1 MLPGCTTAATPAEA
15 EAVFDRLTHWV
26 TRSLEV
32 CIALCL
38 ATMGV
43 LVFGNVVLRYGF
55 NSGIAFSE
63 EISRLLFV
71 WLIFLGSILAS
82 REHAHLGVD
91 SLVRRLP
98 HGGRQACI
106 LVSGVLMILMCVLL
120 FWGSLKQAEINLDN
134 TMPVSGIPYAAL
146 HAAGI
151 AAALGLIVSIFYNI
165 FQALV
170 HGEHEENI
178 VMVQHTDHLIRVAV
192 AEVEKD
198 VKRDPASQEGKLP

>member
-1 MLPGCTTAATPAEA
+1 M
-15 EAVFDRLTHWV
+15 FDRLTHWV
-26 TRSLEV
+26 TRTLEV
-32 CIALCL
+32 CIAVSL
-38 ATMGV
+38 AAMGV

-71 WLIFLGSILAS
+71 WLVFLGSILAS

-98 HGGRQACI
+98 HGARQACI

-120 FWGSLKQAEINLDN
+120 FWGSLKQTEINLDN
-134 TMPVSGIPYAAL
+134 IMPVSGIPYAAL
-146 HAAGI
+146 YAAGI

-170 HGEHEENI
+170 HGEREENI
-178 VMVQHTDHLIRVAV
+178 VMVQHSEQLIREAV
-192 AEVEKD
+192 ADLEKD
-198 VKRDPASQEGKLP
+198 VASDAAGHAGRSS

>member
-1 MLPGCTTAATPAEA
+1 MFAS
-15 EAVFDRLTHWV
+15 LTRWF

-32 CIALCL
+32 CIVLCL
-38 ATMGV
+38 TCMATM
-43 LVFGNVVLRYGF
+43 VFGNVVLRYGF

-71 WLIFLGSILAS
+71 WLTFLGTILAS

-98 HGGRQACI
+98 HAARQACV
-106 LVSGVLMILMCVLL
+106 LVSGVLMIVMCGLL

-134 TMPVSGIPYAAL
+134 AMPVSGIPYASVYG
-146 HAAGI
+146 AGM

-170 HGEHEENI
+170 HGDQLENL
-178 VMVQHTDHLIRVAV
+178 VMVQHTDDMIQDALS
-192 AEVEKD
+192 D
-198 VKRDPASQEGKLP
+198 VGARQSHPAGPPA

>member
-1 MLPGCTTAATPAEA
+1 M
-15 EAVFDRLTHWV
+15 FDRLTLWV
-26 TRSLEV
+26 TRTLEV

-38 ATMGV
+38 AAMGILV
-43 LVFGNVVLRYGF
+43 LGNVVLRYGF
-55 NSGIAFSE
+55 NSGLVFSE

-71 WLIFLGSILAS
+71 WLTFLGTILAS

-106 LVSGVLMILMCVLL
+106 LISGVLMILMCLLL
-120 FWGSLKQAEINLDN
+120 FWGSLKQAGINLDN
-134 TMPVSGIPYAAL
+134 TMPVTGIPYAVL
-146 HAAGI
+146 YTAGI

-170 HGEHEENI
+170 HGEREANI
-178 VMVQHTDHLIRVAV
+178 VMVRHTDDMIEGAV
-192 AEVEKD
+192 ADVETD
-198 VKRDPASQEGKLP
+198 TGRREGKSS

>member
-1 MLPGCTTAATPAEA
+1 MFAT
-15 EAVFDRLTHWV
+15 LTHWV

-38 ATMGV
+38 ASMGV

-55 NSGIAFSE
+55 NSGIVFSE

-71 WLIFLGSILAS
+71 WLTFLGAILAS

-98 HGGRQACI
+98 HAARQACI
-106 LVSGVLMILMCVLL
+106 LVSGVLMIGMCALL
-120 FWGSLKQAEINLDN
+120 FWGSWKQAWINLDN
-134 TMPVSGIPYAAL
+134 TMPVSGIPYAWL

-151 AAALGLIVSIFYNI
+151 AAALGLMVSILYNI

-170 HGEHEENI
+170 HGERTQNI
-178 VMVQHTDHLIRVAV
+178 VMVQHTDDQIQDALAELDTSVA
-192 AEVEKD
+192 
-198 VKRDPASQEGKLP
+198 RREGSTS

>member
-1 MLPGCTTAATPAEA
+1 MFAS
-15 EAVFDRLTHWV
+15 LTRWF

-38 ATMGV
+38 TSMAVM
-43 LVFGNVVLRYGF
+43 VFGNVVLRYGF

-71 WLIFLGSILAS
+71 WLTFLGTILAS

-91 SLVRRLP
+91 SVVRRLP
-98 HGGRQACI
+98 HGARQACI
-106 LVSGVLMILMCVLL
+106 LVSGVLMIVMCGLL

-134 TMPVSGIPYAAL
+134 AMPVSGIPYASVY
-146 HAAGI
+146 AAGM

-170 HGEHEENI
+170 HGDQEENL
-178 VMVQHTDHLIRVAV
+178 VMVQHTDDMIQEALSDVDADRASPIRPQA
-192 AEVEKD
+192 
-198 VKRDPASQEGKLP
+198 

>member
-1 MLPGCTTAATPAEA
+1 M
-15 EAVFDRLTHWV
+15 FDTLTRGF

-38 ATMGV
+38 ACMAV

-55 NSGIAFSE
+55 NSGIVFSE

-71 WLIFLGSILAS
+71 WLTFLGTILAS

-91 SLVRRLP
+91 SLIKRLP
-98 HGGRQACI
+98 HGARQACV
-106 LVSGVLMILMCVLL
+106 LVSGVLMIVMCGLL

-134 TMPVSGIPYAAL
+134 AMPVSGLPYASIY
-146 HAAGI
+146 AAGM

-170 HGEHEENI
+170 HGDQASNM
-178 VMVQHTDHLIRVAV
+178 VMVQHTDDLIQ
-192 AEVEKD
+192 D
-198 VKRDPASQEGKLP
+198 VLPNVDTAAHTRHKVPHV

>member
-1 MLPGCTTAATPAEA
+1 MFVT
-15 EAVFDRLTHWV
+15 LTQWV

-55 NSGIAFSE
+55 NSGLVFSE

-71 WLIFLGSILAS
+71 WLIFLGAILAS

-91 SLVRRLP
+91 SVVKRLP
-98 HGGRQACI
+98 HGARQACI

-120 FWGSLKQAEINLDN
+120 LWGSLKQAQINLDN
-134 TMPVSGIPYAAL
+134 TMPVSGIPYAFL
-146 HAAGI
+146 YAAGI

-170 HGEHEENI
+170 HGEREENLR
-178 VMVQHTDHLIRVAV
+178 MVQHTDNQIRDAL
-192 AEVEKD
+192 AD
-198 VKRDPASQEGKLP
+198 VDTDGARRAGKSP

>member
-1 MLPGCTTAATPAEA
+1 MFTT
-15 EAVFDRLTHWV
+15 V
-26 TRSLEV
+26 TRWFTRALEV

-38 ATMGV
+38 ASMAV

-71 WLIFLGSILAS
+71 WLTFLGTILAS

-98 HGGRQACI
+98 HAARQACV
-106 LVSGVLMILMCVLL
+106 LVSGVLMIVMCGLL
-120 FWGSLKQAEINLDN
+120 FWGSWKQAEINMDN
-134 TMPVSGIPYAAL
+134 TMPVSGIPYATVY
-146 HAAGI
+146 AAGI
-151 AAALGLIVSIFYNI
+151 AAAVGLVVSIFYNI

-170 HGEHEENI
+170 HGDKAENL
-178 VMVQHTDHLIRVAV
+178 VMVQHTDNQIRDALPDVGATRAPTHQGPAV
-192 AEVEKD
+192 
-198 VKRDPASQEGKLP
+198 

>member
-1 MLPGCTTAATPAEA
+1 MFTTI
-15 EAVFDRLTHWV
+15 THWF

-32 CIALCL
+32 CIAMCL
-38 ATMGV
+38 AAMAV

-71 WLIFLGSILAS
+71 WLTFLGTILAS

-91 SLVRRLP
+91 SVVRRLP
-98 HGGRQACI
+98 HGARQACV
-106 LVSGVLMILMCVLL
+106 LVSGVLMILMCGLL
-120 FWGSLKQAEINLDN
+120 FWGSLKQVEINLDN
-134 TMPVSGIPYAAL
+134 SMPVSGIPYASVY
-146 HAAGI
+146 AAGM

-170 HGEHEENI
+170 HGEQEENL
-178 VMVQHTDHLIRVAV
+178 VMVHHTDDMIQDALS
-192 AEVEKD
+192 D
-198 VKRDPASQEGKLP
+198 VDTNPPPYKKPSV

>member
-1 MLPGCTTAATPAEA
+1 MFAT
-15 EAVFDRLTHWV
+15 LTHWF

-38 ATMGV
+38 ACMAV

-55 NSGIAFSE
+55 NSGITFSE

-71 WLIFLGSILAS
+71 WLTFLGTILAS

-91 SLVRRLP
+91 SLVKRLP

-106 LVSGVLMILMCVLL
+106 LVSGVLMILMCGLL
-120 FWGSLKQAEINLDN
+120 FWGSLKQAEINLGN
-134 TMPVSGIPYAAL
+134 AMPVSGIPYASVY
-146 HAAGI
+146 AAGM

-170 HGEHEENI
+170 HGEQEANL
-178 VMVQHTDHLIRVAV
+178 VMVHHTDDMI
-192 AEVEKD
+192 KD
-198 VKRDPASQEGKLP
+198 ALSDVGTDRAHHKGPHV